1 MNVRRIITTALPILA
16 LAGFGMGCSD
26 DNVRSTLYVW
36 EINEGE
42 GVTSDVID
50 RGSDRVASNDDFVY
64 EDEVSITI
72 WNTTRDDIVNTG
84 SAYGFVTVERYEV
97 RYESEEEIE
106 GFGGG
111 LGWLVPSRNTF
122 EGVLTVVPGSL
133 KTRAP
138 LVALQNGGEI
148 LATAHI
154 TFYARESGSNNEL
167 TFTTKVPVHFA
178 NWADQN

>member
-1 MNVRRIITTALPILA
+1 MYVRRIITSALPMLA
-16 LAGFGMGCSD
+16 LLGLGLGCSG

-36 EINEGE
+36 NINDGD

-50 RGSDRVASNDDFVY
+50 RGDDNIASSDDFVY
-64 EDEVSITI
+64 EDEVPITI
-72 WNTTRDDIVNTG
+72 WNTARDGIVDTG
-84 SAYGFVTVERYEV
+84 SAYSFVTVERYEV
-97 RYESEEEIE
+97 RYESTEEIE

-122 EGVLTVVPGSL
+122 EGVLTIVPGSL

-138 LVALQNGGEI
+138 LIALQNGGEI

-178 NWADQN
+178 NWADGN